1 MGVPIANLGTNEVY
15 AEVIV
20 GYVYVELVGRTKDD
34 DLLVVYG
41 WTENG
46 RDQGPGGKVLGNT
59 HSDLYRKKL
68 RDDVGIG
75 HILSGEP
82 FGGDRDGKLEGAGTG
97 EGNPLGFS

>member
-41 WTENG
+41 
-46 RDQGPGGKVLGNT
+46 
-59 HSDLYRKKL
+59 
-68 RDDVGIG
+68 
-75 HILSGEP
+75 
-82 FGGDRDGKLEGAGTG
+82 
-97 EGNPLGFS
+97 